1 MIHDVMIQPL
11 RRIPD
16 ERGTIMHMLKN
27 SDPWFDTFGEIY
39 FSTIYPGVV
48 KGWHI
53 HHRMT
58 LNYCV
63 IVGSIKLVLYDDRSE
78 SPTRGEVNEI
88 YIGTENYNLVKIPPL
103 IWNGFKGIGSNTAI
117 LANCSSEPHDPTEID
132 RLDPFDN
139 QIPYSWDIR
148 HG

>member
-1 MIHDVMIQPL
+1 
-11 RRIPD
+11 
-16 ERGTIMHMLKN
+16 
-27 SDPWFDTFGEIY
+27 
-39 FSTIYPGVV
+39 
-48 KGWHI
+48 
-53 HHRMT
+53 MT

-139 QIPYSWDIR
+139 QIPYSWDIK

>member
-1 MIHDVMIQPL
+1 MIHDVIIQPL

-27 SDPWFDTFGEIY
+27 SDPWFDSFGEIY
-39 FSTIYPGVV
+39 FSTVYPEVV

-63 IVGSIKLVLYDDRSE
+63 IVGSIKLVLYDDRPE

-103 IWNGFKGIGSNTAI
+103 IWNGFKGVGSNTAI
-117 LANCSSEPHDPTEID
+117 LANCSSAPHAPTEIE

-139 QIPYSWDIR
+139 QIPYSWDLK

>member
-1 MIHDVMIQPL
+1 MIHDVIVQPL

-16 ERGTIMHMLKN
+16 ERGTIMHMLKS
-27 SDPWFDTFGEIY
+27 SDPWFESFGEIY

-63 IVGSIKLVLYDDRSE
+63 ISGNIKLVLYDDRAN
-78 SPTRGEVNEI
+78 SPTQGEINELF
-88 YIGTENYNLVKIPPL
+88 IGTDNYSLVKIPPL
-103 IWNGFKGIGSNTAI
+103 IWNGFKGIGSI
-117 LANCSSEPHDPTEID
+117 PSVLANCSSEPHDPNEIE
-132 RLDPFDN
+132 RMDPFAN
-139 QIPYSWDIR
+139 SIPYTWDLKN
-148 HG
+148 G

>member
-27 SDPWFDTFGEIY
+27 SDPWFDSFGEIY

-53 HHRMT
+53 HHRMR

>member
-1 MIHDVMIQPL
+1 MIHDVIIQPL

-27 SDPWFDTFGEIY
+27 SDPWFDSFGEIY
-39 FSTIYPGVV
+39 FSTVYPEVV

-63 IVGSIKLVLYDDRSE
+63 IVGSIKLVLYDDRPE

-103 IWNGFKGIGSNTAI
+103 IWNGFKGVGSNTAI

-139 QIPYSWDIR
+139 QIPYSWDLK

>member
-139 QIPYSWDIR
+139 QIPYSWDLK

>member
-103 IWNGFKGIGSNTAI
+103 IWDGFKGIGSNTAI

>member
-103 IWNGFKGIGSNTAI
+103 IWNGFKGVGSNTAI

>member
-139 QIPYSWDIR
+139 QIPYSWDIK

>member
-1 MIHDVMIQPL
+1 
-11 RRIPD
+11 
-16 ERGTIMHMLKN
+16 MLKN

-139 QIPYSWDIR
+139 QIPYSWDIK

>member
-63 IVGSIKLVLYDDRSE
+63 IGGSIKLVLYDDRSE
-78 SPTRGEVNEI
+78 SPTRGEVNEF